1 MDPATLAVWSDALN
15 VPNMAAMDSAAVA
28 STFAAAADGVML
40 RLRKHVVADQG
51 HLDEQMD
58 RASGAQISAKDLT
71 WSYAEALNIIDKLHA
86 TNKITLDTFQIAPTG
101 GYGDAVRL
109 IITGT
114 MYGLDKNEL

>member
-71 WSYAEALNIIDKLHA
+71 WSYAEALN
-86 TNKITLDTFQIAPTG
+86 
-101 GYGDAVRL
+101 AVHKRASYFKAVAKAEAL
-109 IITGT
+109 ALKEA
-114 MYGLDKNEL
+114 MSVA